1 MKFPRRAF
9 VHLAVGAAALPAVPR
24 IARAQ
29 AYPSRPVRI
38 VVGFPA
44 GGATDIQA
52 RLMGEWLTE
61 RLGQQFIVENK
72 PGASGNIGTETVAKA
87 PADGYTLLQVVT
99 PHAINAA
106 LYTNLSFD
114 FIRDIA
120 PVIYA
125 ARLAYVV
132 VVNPSVPATTIPELI
147 AYAKANPGKI
157 NYGSAGQGTP
167 QNIACE
173 LFKMM
178 TGVNL
183 VHVPYK
189 GGAPAVADLI
199 AGHVQVIFA
208 PVSESIQQIKAGKL
222 RALAVT
228 TATRLDVLPDV
239 PTIADF
245 VPGYEASGFAGIGV
259 PRNTP
264 AEIIDMLNKEIN
276 AGLADTKIK
285 ARIVELGGTVLGGTP
300 AEFGEDHL
308 GGHRKVGE
316 GDQVRGHQGRIGPVA
331 TGFQILSLSR
341 ARTAPCPDHAAKS
354 EIKGLKPD
362 NRGGEWAST
371 GVRDTWRL
379 SLTEWK
385 RCAIV

>member
-1 MKFPRRAF
+1 MTFRRRTF
-9 VHLAVGAAALPAVPR
+9 VHLAAGVAALPAFTG

-29 AYPSRPVRI
+29 GAYPSRTARI

-52 RLMGEWLTE
+52 RLMGEWLSE
-61 RLGQQFIVENK
+61 HLGQQFIVENK
-72 PGASGNIGTETVAKA
+72 PGASGNIATDTVAKA

-106 LYTNLSFD
+106 LYSNLGFD

-120 PVIYA
+120 PVICA

-132 VVNPSVPATTIPELI
+132 VVNPSLPVATIPELI

-167 QNIACE
+167 QNISCE

-199 AGHVQVIFA
+199 AGHVQIVFA
-208 PVSESIQQIKAGKL
+208 PVSEAIQQIKAGKL

-228 TATRLDVLPDV
+228 TKARLDVFPDI
-239 PTIADF
+239 PTVGDF

-259 PRNTP
+259 PKATP
-264 AEIIDMLNKEIN
+264 AEIVTLLNKELN
-276 AGLADTKIK
+276 TAVADARIR
-285 ARIVELGGTVLGGTP
+285 ARIVELGGTPLGGTP
-300 AEFGEDHL
+300 AEFATIISEATDKWA
-308 GGHRKVGE
+308 KV
-316 GDQVRGHQGRIGPVA
+316 
-331 TGFQILSLSR
+331 
-341 ARTAPCPDHAAKS
+341 
-354 EIKGLKPD
+354 IKF
-362 NRGGEWAST
+362 A
-371 GVRDTWRL
+371 GVKA
-379 SLTEWK
+379 E
-385 RCAIV
+385 

>member
-1 MKFPRRAF
+1 MKLFRRTF
-9 VHLAVGAAALPAVPR
+9 MHLAVGAAALPVLSR
-24 IARAQ
+24 TSWAQ
-29 AYPSRPVRI
+29 AYPSRTARI

-72 PGASGNIGTETVAKA
+72 PGASGNIGTETVAKS

-106 LYTNLSFD
+106 LYSNLSFD
-114 FIRDIA
+114 FMRDIA
-120 PVIYA
+120 PVICA

-132 VVNPSVPATTIPELI
+132 VVNPSVPAATLPEFI

-199 AGHVQVIFA
+199 SGHVQVIFA
-208 PVSESIQQIKAGKL
+208 PISESIQQIKAGKL
-222 RALAVT
+222 RPLAVT
-228 TATRLDVLPDV
+228 TAARLNVLPDV
-239 PTIADF
+239 PPIGDF

-259 PRNTP
+259 PKNTP
-264 AEIIDMLNKEIN
+264 VEIINLLNKELN
-276 AGLADTKIK
+276 VGLADSKIRG
-285 ARIVELGGTVLGGTP
+285 RIVELGGTVLGGTP
-300 AEFGEDHL
+300 QEFG
-308 GGHRKVGE
+308 
-316 GDQVRGHQGRIGPVA
+316 A
-331 TGFQILSLSR
+331 ILSE
-341 ARTAPCPDHAAKS
+341 ATEKWAKV
-354 EIKGLKPD
+354 IKFAGIKA
-362 NRGGEWAST
+362 E
-371 GVRDTWRL
+371 
-379 SLTEWK
+379 
-385 RCAIV
+385 

>member
-1 MKFPRRAF
+1 MKIPRRAF
-9 VHLAVGAAALPAVPR
+9 MHLAVGAAALPAVPR
-24 IARAQ
+24 ISRAQ

-106 LYTNLSFD
+106 LYTNLNFD

-120 PVIYA
+120 PVICL
-125 ARLAYVV
+125 ARLAYIV
-132 VVNPSVPATTIPELI
+132 VVNPSVPATTLPEFI

-178 TGVNL
+178 TGLNL
-183 VHVPYK
+183 VHVPYR
-189 GGAPAVADLI
+189 GGAPAVADLVS
-199 AGHVQVIFA
+199 GHLQVIFA
-208 PVSESIQQIKAGKL
+208 PVSEVIQHIKSGKL

-239 PTIADF
+239 PTVGDF
-245 VPGYEASGFAGIGV
+245 VPGYEASGFAGIGA

-264 AEIIDMLNKEIN
+264 ADIIELLNKELN
-276 AGLADTKIK
+276 AGLADSKIK
-285 ARIVELGGTVLGGTP
+285 TRIVELGGTVLGGSP
-300 AEFGEDHL
+300 AAF
-308 GGHRKVGE
+308 
-316 GDQVRGHQGRIGPVA
+316 A
-331 TGFQILSLSR
+331 TI
-341 ARTAPCPDHAAKS
+341 
-354 EIKGLKPD
+354 
-362 NRGGEWAST
+362 
-371 GVRDTWRL
+371 
-379 SLTEWK
+379 LTE
-385 RCAIV
+385 AIEKWTRVIKFAGIKVE

>member
-1 MKFPRRAF
+1 MRFSRRSF
-9 VHLAVGAAALPAVPR
+9 VRLAMGAAALPAVPR
-24 IARAQ
+24 LARAD
-29 AYPSRPVRI
+29 AYPSRPARI

-52 RLMGEWLTE
+52 RLMGDWLSE

-72 PGASGNIGTETVAKA
+72 PGASGNIGTDTVAKA

-99 PHAINAA
+99 PHAINSA
-106 LYTNLSFD
+106 LYGNLGFD
-114 FIRDIA
+114 FGRDIA
-120 PVIYA
+120 PVVHV

-132 VVNPSVPATTIPELI
+132 VVNPAVPARTIPELI

-167 QNIACE
+167 QNMSCE

-178 TGVNL
+178 AGVDL

-208 PVSESIQQIKAGKL
+208 PVSESIQQIQAGKL

-228 TATRLDVLPDV
+228 TASRLDVFPDI
-239 PTIADF
+239 PAMADF

-259 PRNTP
+259 PKGTP
-264 AEIIDMLNKEIN
+264 AEIIDRLNREIN
-276 AGLADTKIK
+276 AGLADPKIK
-285 ARIVELGGTVLGGTP
+285 ARIVELGGTVVGGSP
-300 AEFGEDHL
+300 AEFATVIAEATEKWA
-308 GGHRKVGE
+308 KV
-316 GDQVRGHQGRIGPVA
+316 IKVA
-331 TGFQILSLSR
+331 GIR
-341 ARTAPCPDHAAKS
+341 A
-354 EIKGLKPD
+354 E
-362 NRGGEWAST
+362 
-371 GVRDTWRL
+371 
-379 SLTEWK
+379 
-385 RCAIV
+385 